1 MIALRPGQR
10 SRRGMGNRI
19 RRAGSRTPPREST
32 MEPKVMAFVL
42 RVVEFGLV
50 AFVLTLGAATLA
62 RVVWIVATR
71 VWRFL

>member
-1 MIALRPGQR
+1 
-10 SRRGMGNRI
+10 
-19 RRAGSRTPPREST
+19 